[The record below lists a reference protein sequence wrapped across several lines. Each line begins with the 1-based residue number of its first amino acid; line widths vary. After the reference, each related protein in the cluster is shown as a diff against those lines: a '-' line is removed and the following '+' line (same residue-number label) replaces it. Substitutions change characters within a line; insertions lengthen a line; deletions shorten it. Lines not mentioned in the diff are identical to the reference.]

1 MNSKR
6 GDVYFFVLTFLL
18 LFLIFYTKPKNPKNT
33 NSNEEKQALALLF
46 GGTSDNTQVSKRS
59 KQKSLYDTDFWNT
72 GISKSPIEEESQK
85 NQEEE
90 PEILEKVSEGNPI
103 NPQTGL
109 PYTDEQM
116 EQFDKLRGKFPNNS
130 LIPKRIK
137 PEEKKAEEENLRKML
152 EIQSKISSKK
162 ATREEIEMYYEYQKK
177 PFLDRLELLEYV
189 LAELKEDLSEDL
201 KSQYEQVLKM
211 NKEQIKNIEEQKNVI
226 LKSAMN

>member
-1 MNSKR
+1 MNSNR
-6 GDVYFFVLTFLL
+6 GHVYFFIVVFVVLF
-18 LFLIFYTKPKNPKNT
+18 FIFYTKPKHQQNT
-33 NSNEEKQALALLF
+33 TTSEEKQALALLF
-46 GGTSDNTQVSKRS
+46 GGNPNQSNTIKKSKN
-59 KQKSLYDTDFWNT
+59 KSLYDTDFWNT
-72 GISKSPIEEESQK
+72 GINKTPIDDIQK
-85 NQEEE
+85 NNEEE

-116 EQFDKLRGKFPNNS
+116 EQFDKLREKFPNNS
-130 LIPKRIK
+130 LIPKRIS

-152 EIQSKISSKK
+152 EIQSKISAKK
-162 ATREEIEMYYEYQKK
+162 ATIEEIEMYYNYQKK

-211 NKEQIKNIEEQKNVI
+211 NKEQIKNIEEQKNI
-226 LKSAMN
+226 MLKSAKN